1 MNWPSRNRPSL
12 ELEAK
17 VNQLQAQVNQSQNHL
32 QRRKQLQEEMQNK
45 NEMIQQVEQQ
55 AREAL
60 EYTQAR
66 VSLAPPPG
74 PRECSGQST
83 PGTPALLKT
92 CRGPCPPLPSL
103 ETATLGTVH
112 QCSGLPLPVSR
123 NTGGGGGERCDTVIL
138 VSCSGRAAECRASY
152 MEEPP

>member
-1 MNWPSRNRPSL
+1 MDLLLPTPQQVSELESEL
-12 ELEAK
+12 AKQEQTISELEAK

-83 PGTPALLKT
+83 PDSCLLKT

-103 ETATLGTVH
+103 ETATLWTVH
-112 QCSGLPLPVSR
+112 QVLW
-123 NTGGGGGERCDTVIL
+123 
-138 VSCSGRAAECRASY
+138 ASLFLCPEIVV
-152 MEEPP
+152 EEGARV